1 MRLSVTPAKSPN
13 RQRGVLRSAR
23 DSHRLKGLTGAPA
36 PRDSKP
42 LSGAGLRDCPGARPE
57 VLDNRAITRQVHGS
71 RQLSAAEPARR
82 ADSGS
87 ALSERQLAAG
97 NESGQQPAAGPAG
110 AASEPR
116 RTTVPHLSAS
126 DMSSAR
132 ASSSGVLEL
141 NVGGSAYATSLDTAH
156 SRSLDPGL
164 PGPRVR
170 RPGRTP
176 VPLHPRLPAVGAPP
190 PSRRVRELAR
200 LKAEAEYFK
209 MDTLVACLSATSDLQ
224 VPASSLIP
232 FPGQPGYI
240 TLGYRGTFAFG
251 RDGLADVKFRK
262 LTRILV
268 CGKVTVCR
276 EVFGDSLNESRDPDR
291 GQDDRY
297 TSRFFLK
304 HNSLEQAFDSLQ
316 ESRFRCVCACGSG
329 TSCGGSGEPLKPG
342 MDSEE
347 NRWNHYNE
355 FVF

>member
-1 MRLSVTPAKSPN
+1 MR
-13 RQRGVLRSAR
+13 Q
-23 DSHRLKGLTGAPA
+23 
-36 PRDSKP
+36 
-42 LSGAGLRDCPGARPE
+42 SGAGLRDCPGHAPRFSTTAP
-57 VLDNRAITRQVHGS
+57 LLAKFT
-71 RQLSAAEPARR
+71 A
-82 ADSGS
+82 ADSCQQRSPPGERTVGRPCRSGS
-87 ALSERQLAAG
+87 SRA
-97 NESGQQPAAGPAG
+97 
-110 AASEPR
+110 EPR

-141 NVGGSAYATSLDTAH
+141 NVGGSAYATSLDTAQ
-156 SRSLDPGL
+156 SCPVLAELAES
-164 PGPRVR
+164 GPRDSQ
-170 RPGRTP
+170 GR
-176 VPLHPRLPAVGAPP
+176 VFVDRDGPLFRFILDFLRSGRLLLPEEF
-190 PSRRVRELAR
+190 RELAR

-355 FVF
+355 FVFVRP